1 MHDVELRRLIEEAR
15 QGAISRREAVRR
27 LSGLGLSVPMAGFLL
42 TEAGV
47 TDAAA
52 PFVYKPTR
60 RGGGGTLR
68 LLEWQAATLLNPHFA
83 TGMKDGFGSRI
94 FYEPL
99 AQWDADGNLVPVLAA
114 EIPSRTNGGL
124 SADGKSVVW
133 KLKKGVTWHDG
144 EPFTAD
150 DVIFNWHYAIDPAAA
165 TTNLSAYRNLT
176 IEKIDSHTVRVVFAA
191 PAPFWPG
198 QYSQVFLIPRHLFAP
213 FAGAKSREAPNNNRP
228 VGTGAYSFVE
238 FKPGDMLR
246 AVLNPRYHE
255 PNRPHFDAL
264 EMKGGGDSSS
274 AARAVLQTGEFDY
287 AGSLA
292 VEDDVLKRMEAGGK
306 GRVELLSGSTTTA
319 IYLNFTDPYTDVN
332 GERSN
337 PRTRHPLFSDPRVR
351 QAMAHLIDRKS
362 IETFLYGRQGSAT
375 SNYINHPDRYR
386 SGAVAPEF
394 DVSKANA
401 LLDAAGWRLGADGMR
416 EKDGKRLTL
425 LYQASVGSAIQKF
438 QAIVKRAAQKAGI
451 AVELKAVIP
460 SVFFSAD
467 EGNADTY
474 GKFHADMQT
483 YAWTNASPDPE
494 GLMLCFVSWE
504 VCSKANKWLGQ
515 NLVRWQNAEFDA
527 LYRAAETELDP
538 VKRAGLFIRMNDL
551 VVGDGYVL
559 PVIDRK
565 SVRVMARNLI
575 APMSGWQNDMA
586 TLPHWYREA

>member
-1 MHDVELRRLIEEAR
+1 MGEIAMHEQKLRRLVEQAR
-15 QGAISRREAVRR
+15 QGGISRRDVVRR
-27 LSGLGLSVPMAGFLL
+27 LTGLGLSLPMAGFLL
-42 TEAGV
+42 MQAGV
-47 TDAAA
+47 ATAAT

-83 TGMKDGFGSRI
+83 TGIKDSFGSRI

-150 DVIFNWHYAIDPAAA
+150 DVIFNWRYAIDPAAA
-165 TTNLSAYRNLT
+165 TVNLSAYRNLT

-191 PAPFWPG
+191 PSPFWPG
-198 QYSQVFLIPRHLFAP
+198 LYSQVLLIPRHLFAP

-228 VGTGAYSFVE
+228 VGTGAYAFVE

-246 AVLNPRYHE
+246 AALNSRYHQ
-255 PNRPHFDAL
+255 PNRPYFDAL
-264 EMKGGGDSSS
+264 EMKGGGDATS
-274 AARAVLQTGEFDY
+274 AARAVLQTGEYDY
-287 AGSLA
+287 AGSLS
-292 VEDDVLKRMEAGGK
+292 VEDEVLKRMEAGGK

-319 IYLNFTDPYTDVN
+319 IYLNFADPYTDVN
-332 GERSN
+332 GERSH
-337 PRTRHPLFSDPRVR
+337 PKTRHPLFSDARVR
-351 QAMAHLIDRKS
+351 QAMAHLIDRKT
-362 IETFLYGRQGSAT
+362 IEAFLYGRQGSAT
-375 SNYINHPDRYR
+375 TNYINHPDSYR
-386 SGAVAPEF
+386 SRAVAPEF
-394 DVSKANA
+394 DIAKANA

-416 EKDGKRLTL
+416 EKDGKNLTL
-425 LYQASVGSAIQKF
+425 LFQASIGSVIQKF
-438 QAIVKRAAQKAGI
+438 QAIVKQAAQKAGI
-451 AVELKAVIP
+451 AVELKAVTP

-467 EGNADTY
+467 EGNTDTY
-474 GKFHADMQT
+474 GKFYADMQT

-515 NLVRWQNAEFDA
+515 NLVRWQNSEFDS

-538 VKRAGLFIRMNDL
+538 V
-551 VVGDGYVL
+551 
-559 PVIDRK
+559 
-565 SVRVMARNLI
+565 
-575 APMSGWQNDMA
+575 
-586 TLPHWYREA
+586 